1 MIKVVAFTSPF
12 AHAGKH
18 RQTRMFLSNIVD
30 QFHDRNRLAHTS
42 TAKQTDLAALRDRH
56 NQVDYLDASF
66 KNIDCGR
73 LVRVS
78 RGLAMNR
85 QMLGAFDRA
94 CVVYRVTQHVH
105 DPAQGFFAH
114 RHRNGRPTIADFQ
127 PAFQTVT

>member
-1 MIKVVAFTSPF
+1 
-12 AHAGKH
+12 
-18 RQTRMFLSNIVD
+18 MFLSNIVD
-30 QFHDRNRLAHTS
+30 QFHDGNGLADTG
-42 TAKQTDLAALRDRH
+42 TTKQANLATLRDRH

-85 QMLGAFDRA
+85 QLLFAFDRA
-94 CVVYRVTQHVH
+94 CIVYRVTQHVH

-114 RHRNGRPTIADFQ
+114 RHRDWRAAIADFQ